1 MMRQLSFATAEH
13 LSKKRVTRR
22 EKFLGEMDKVVPWSA
37 LIETVQPHYFSAKR
51 GRPPI
56 GLARMLRLYFVQQWY
71 SLSDEALED
80 AVSDSAAIRNFVGID
95 LGREPA
101 PDATTVLKFRRLL
114 EDKDLTK
121 ALFERINK
129 HLTDKGLLMREGT
142 MVDATI
148 IAAPP
153 STKNKDG
160 ARDPEM
166 RQTKKGNNWYFGMKA
181 HTGCDVVSGVV
192 HSLSTTSANASD
204 VAHAHEV
211 LHGQEKD
218 VFADAGYTGVG
229 KREEVAKAQA
239 EGKIRDDVQWH
250 VAAKRSVIGKMA
262 EGTIKELTK
271 ALEHVKAQVRARVEH
286 PYHVVKNLF
295 GHKKARYKGLAKN
308 TVQLYTLFGLAN
320 LVIVKRKLM
329 AIG

>member
-1 MMRQLSFATAEH
+1 M
-13 LSKKRVTRR
+13 
-22 EKFLGEMDKVVPWSA
+22 
-37 LIETVQPHYFSAKR
+37 
-51 GRPPI
+51 
-56 GLARMLRLYFVQQWY
+56 
-71 SLSDEALED
+71 
-80 AVSDSAAIRNFVGID
+80 
-95 LGREPA
+95 
-101 PDATTVLKFRRLL
+101 
-114 EDKDLTK
+114 
-121 ALFERINK
+121 
-129 HLTDKGLLMREGT
+129 
-142 MVDATI
+142 
-148 IAAPP
+148 
-153 STKNKDG
+153 KN
-160 ARDPEM
+160 
-166 RQTKKGNNWYFGMKA
+166 
-181 HTGCDVVSGVV
+181 V
-192 HSLSTTSANASD
+192 ASD

-218 VFADAGYTGVG
+218 VFADAGYAGVG